1 MMSNVM
7 MFGLGMIVI
16 GFIWSFLSNFGIEGK
31 LDFETTKDLSA
42 LVKPSIY
49 EEKTGH
55 IIRVEVLNGCGVRKL
70 AALYREFLRDQG
82 IDVIRSKNADNSEY
96 EKTIIIRRKGSQGIA
111 EELSRIMGVDPAKI
125 ETISSPDAVIDATI
139 IIGQDYDDLTS
150 FKEALHYKEP

>member
-1 MMSNVM
+1 MISNVM

-31 LDFETTKDLSA
+31 LDFETTKDLST

-55 IIRVEVLNGCGVRKL
+55 IIRIEVLNGCGVRKL
-70 AALYREFLRDQG
+70 AALYRDFLRDQG

-96 EKTIIIRRKGSQGIA
+96 EKTIIIRRKGS
-111 EELSRIMGVDPAKI
+111 
-125 ETISSPDAVIDATI
+125 
-139 IIGQDYDDLTS
+139 
-150 FKEALHYKEP
+150 